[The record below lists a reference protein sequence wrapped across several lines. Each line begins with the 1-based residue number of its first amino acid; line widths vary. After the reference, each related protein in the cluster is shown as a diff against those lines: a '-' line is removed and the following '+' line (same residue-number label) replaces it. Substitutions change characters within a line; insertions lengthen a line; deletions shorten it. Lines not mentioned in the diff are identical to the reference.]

1 MAGSFPDARMRDDR
15 AVNADHIGAPADCVV
30 PPCVTDVTFEFGA
43 HRAVVPEAV
52 DAAVDFAGL
61 KNKAAPFA
69 EGDDLVHEIDWF
81 GVRHSEADYGE
92 RLPASQ
98 GYGGFVLALVA
109 PVEYQYD
116 KIA

>member
-1 MAGSFPDARMRDDR
+1 MAGGFPDARMRDDR
-15 AVNADHIGAPADCVV
+15 AVNADDVGATADGVV
-30 PPCVTDVTFEFGA
+30 PPRVADIAFEFGA
-43 HRAVVPEAV
+43 HRAVIPEAV

-61 KNKAAPFA
+61 KDEAASLA

-92 RLPASQ
+92 RFPASQ

-109 PVEYQYD
+109 PVEYQYG